1 MQQHGYRVIPVNP
14 RYAEVLGEKCYPDL
28 AEIPEPV
35 DMVDVF
41 RRTEDVLPIA
51 QQALLYLNVPPQ
63 RDRPERWPGEPGPPS
78 EEEPESPENPRRQP
92 GPETGIVTAG
102 LEAGEPVPERLPAGS
117 LPDLAG
123 MTARQ
128 ALAATADLHLYPI
141 LRGAGVVQ
149 RQEPPPGS
157 PMPPP
162 GARVELYLASGA
174 GG

>member
-1 MQQHGYRVIPVNP
+1 MT
-14 RYAEVLGEKCYPDL
+14 AALEV
-28 AEIPEPV
+28 
-35 DMVDVF
+35 
-41 RRTEDVLPIA
+41 
-51 QQALLYLNVPPQ
+51 
-63 RDRPERWPGEPGPPS
+63 
-78 EEEPESPENPRRQP
+78 
-92 GPETGIVTAG
+92 
-102 LEAGEPVPERLPAGS
+102 GEPVPASLPEGS

-128 ALAATADLHLYPI
+128 ALAATADLRLYPI

-162 GARVELYLASGA
+162 GTRVELYLASGA

>member
-1 MQQHGYRVIPVNP
+1 V
-14 RYAEVLGEKCYPDL
+14 
-28 AEIPEPV
+28 
-35 DMVDVF
+35 
-41 RRTEDVLPIA
+41 
-51 QQALLYLNVPPQ
+51 
-63 RDRPERWPGEPGPPS
+63 
-78 EEEPESPENPRRQP
+78 
-92 GPETGIVTAG
+92 
-102 LEAGEPVPERLPAGS
+102 LPAGS

-128 ALAATADLHLYPI
+128 ALAATADLRLYPI

-162 GARVELYLASGA
+162 GTPVELYLASGA

>member
-1 MQQHGYRVIPVNP
+1 M
-14 RYAEVLGEKCYPDL
+14 
-28 AEIPEPV
+28 
-35 DMVDVF
+35 
-41 RRTEDVLPIA
+41 RTHLSA
-51 QQALLYLNVPPQ
+51 NAL
-63 RDRPERWPGEPGPPS
+63 PGEPEPPAA
-78 EEEPESPENPRRQP
+78 EESGAPENPRPQP
-92 GPETGIVTAG
+92 DPEKGIVTAS
-102 LEAGEPVPERLPAGS
+102 LEEADRPAADLPAGS

-128 ALAATADLHLYPI
+128 ALAATSDLRLYPI

-162 GARVELYLASGA
+162 GTRVELYLASGA